1 MMVLL
6 STVAVSQ
13 QFSGIE
19 LVLSVLKLIFFLTIW
34 FVSGIFFIPTLL
46 KKAKHLLTD
55 EMMLIISL
63 ALCLMMVILASNV
76 VLSCPRCIY
85 NGVYH
90 CRNYAS
96 RTY

>member
-1 MMVLL
+1 LKNWAKISGIVIGSLIVQDIVAILMMVLI

-46 KKAKHLLTD
+46 KKAKLTD
-55 EMMLIISL
+55 
-63 ALCLMMVILASNV
+63 
-76 VLSCPRCIY
+76 
-85 NGVYH
+85 G
-90 CRNYAS
+90 
-96 RTY
+96 